1 MPATSPPLACSVR
14 ACGRPLERRGA
25 SWICESGHSFDVAR
39 SGYISLLQPQ
49 DRRSLEAGDS
59 RATALSRRELLD
71 EGFGAVLES
80 ALVEVAGEL
89 ELVPGAFAA
98 DLGCGDGRF
107 LSATCAKTGLHGIGI
122 DLSAHAVELCSR
134 RHPGHTWV
142 VANADRRLPL
152 IDGSLA
158 LALSID
164 GRRPRDEFART
175 LAANG
180 ALLVA
185 VPAADDLAEL
195 RGAVLGEVHDAPR
208 VERVAAELAPQFE
221 LASQR
226 TVRARMK
233 LERASLARLAA
244 ATYRCARARERDA
257 LAQLDAL
264 EVTTSH
270 DVLVFRRS
278 QG

>member
-1 MPATSPPLACSVR
+1 MSPTSPPLACSVR
-14 ACGRPLERRGA
+14 ACGLPLERRGA
-25 SWICESGHSFDVAR
+25 SWVCERGHSFDVAR
-39 SGYISLLQPQ
+39 SGYVSLLQPQ

-80 ALVEVAGEL
+80 ALVEVASNL
-89 ELVPGAFAA
+89 ELAPGAFAA

-107 LSATCAKTGLHGIGI
+107 LAAVCAKTGLHGIGI
-122 DLSAHAVELCSR
+122 DLSAHAVELAAR
-134 RHPGHTWV
+134 RHPAHTWV

-152 IDGSLA
+152 VDGSLA

-175 LAANG
+175 LGANS

-185 VPAADDLAEL
+185 MPAADDLAEL

-208 VERVAAELAPQFE
+208 VERVAAELAPHFE

-226 TVRARMK
+226 TARARMK
-233 LERASLARLAA
+233 LERGSLARLAA

-257 LAQLDAL
+257 LEQLDAL

-278 QG
+278 RG

>member
-1 MPATSPPLACSVR
+1 MPSTAPPLACSVR
-14 ACGRPLERRGA
+14 ACGLPLERRGA
-25 SWICESGHSFDVAR
+25 SWVCERGHSFDVAR
-39 SGYISLLQPQ
+39 SGYVSLLQPQ

-80 ALVEVAGEL
+80 ALVEVASEL
-89 ELVPGAFAA
+89 ELAPGAFVA

-107 LSATCAKTGLHGIGI
+107 LAAVCAKTGLHGIGI
-122 DLSAHAVELCSR
+122 DLSAHAVELGAR
-134 RHPGHTWV
+134 RHPAHTWV

-152 IDGSLA
+152 VDGSLA

-175 LAANG
+175 LCANG

-208 VERVAAELAPQFE
+208 VERVAAELAPDFV
-221 LASQR
+221 LAGH
-226 TVRARMK
+226 TTARARIR

-244 ATYRCARARERDA
+244 ATYRCARAREREA
-257 LAQLDAL
+257 LEQLDGL

-278 QG
+278 HG